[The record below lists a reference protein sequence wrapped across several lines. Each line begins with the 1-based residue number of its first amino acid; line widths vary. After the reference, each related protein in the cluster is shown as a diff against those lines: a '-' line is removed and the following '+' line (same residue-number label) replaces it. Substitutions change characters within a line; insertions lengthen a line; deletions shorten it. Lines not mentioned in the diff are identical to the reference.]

1 MEMVDKFD
9 KKRLPLNKVTERYDR
24 IDGEYKLSMHLWIQ
38 NESGEF
44 LIQKRSNNKKV
55 FPGFWSITG
64 GGVDLGETT
73 LDTVYR
79 ECNEELGITANS
91 NNLELVLCFKR
102 KFNFTDI
109 YLLKQNIN
117 LKDIV
122 LQEEEVTDV
131 KWVTIEEIRE
141 MIKNNDFAPNITFYF
156 EMFIKLISEE

>member
-9 KKRLPLNKVTERYDR
+9 KKRLPLNKITERYEK
-24 IDGEYKLSMHLWIQ
+24 IQGEFKQSMHVWIQ
-38 NESGEF
+38 NSKGEF
-44 LIQKRSNNKKV
+44 LLQQRSFSKKV

-79 ECNEELGITANS
+79 ECQEELGITANS
-91 NNLELVLCFKR
+91 NNLELVLSIKR

-109 YLLKQNIN
+109 YLLKQNID

-122 LQEEEVTDV
+122 MQKEEVTDV
-131 KWVTIEEIRE
+131 KWATIHEIRE
-141 MIKNNDFAPNITFYF
+141 IIDNKILAPNLGFYF
-156 EMFIKLISEE
+156 EIFMKLIIEE